1 MNPPEHPAPTRH
13 TPGSHPRTPDEIR
26 YRRNP
31 DLVLAWQDGAGAVLV
46 DCRRWR
52 QFTARAPLLSLLN
65 VLAAPLTAE
74 QAHTLWPGDGK
85 DPGTTRRHLE
95 RLAAA
100 GIILSSAGP
109 APVAQGLTPYELAA
123 HARAARGP
131 APHTQRGKPPPAR
144 LHHPEAT
151 GTTPL
156 TGDDAY
162 PSRPLRTVLSQRT
175 CLRTFAPAPLP
186 LALLDAFLARAARV
200 RERLGPPEWEQTR
213 RPSPSGGGRHSVEV
227 YVLARDVAGLSPGI
241 HHYDPFDHALHRLSP
256 WDESAAT
263 LLRETA
269 TAPGYLD
276 QAPPVSLYLASCAAR
291 TGWKYEGLALSLVYR
306 DTGCLLQTMCLTATD
321 LGLAACP
328 TGVMRPTAEAAFL
341 GPHRDGLLHV
351 GNLALGL
358 VAAAAEV

>member
-1 MNPPEHPAPTRH
+1 MKPCEPSAPPQ
-13 TPGSHPRTPDEIR
+13 RTPDEIR

-31 DLVLAWQDGAGAVLV
+31 DLVLEWQEGSGAVLV

-52 QFTARAPLLSLLN
+52 TFTARPPLLSLLD

-85 DPGTTRRHLE
+85 DAETTRRHLDQ
-95 RLAAA
+95 LAAA
-100 GIILSSAGP
+100 GIIHTSAGP
-109 APVAQGLTPYELAA
+109 APAAHGLTPYELAA

-144 LHHPEAT
+144 LHHPEADET
-151 GTTPL
+151 VRLG
-156 TGDDAY
+156 GDDDF
-162 PSRPLRTVLSQRT
+162 PSRPLRTVLSQRR
-175 CLRTFAPAPLP
+175 CLRAFAPEPLP
-186 LALLDAFLARAARV
+186 LDLLGAFLARSARV
-200 RERLGPPEWEQTR
+200 RERLGPAAYEQTR
-213 RPSPSGGGRHSVEV
+213 RPSPSGGGRHSVEI

-256 WDESAAT
+256 WDENAAA
-263 LLRETA
+263 LLHETA

-276 QAPPVSLYLASCAAR
+276 EAPPVSFYLASLAAR

-328 TGVMRPTAEAAFL
+328 TGIMRPTAAAAFL
-341 GPHRDGLLHV
+341 GPHRHSLLHV
-351 GNLALGL
+351 GSLALGQTDGD
-358 VAAAAEV
+358 AEP